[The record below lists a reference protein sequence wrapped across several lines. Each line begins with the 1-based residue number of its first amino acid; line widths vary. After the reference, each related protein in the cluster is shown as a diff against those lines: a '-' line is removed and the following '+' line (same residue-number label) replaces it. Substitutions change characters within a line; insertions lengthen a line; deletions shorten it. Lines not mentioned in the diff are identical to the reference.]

1 MPLHRGYAP
10 GITTGAA
17 VAPDI
22 AFVQASAA
30 IDTGTTTT
38 ATVGYTCAVSPG
50 NNRLLV
56 AAITGKQ
63 DSDNFDAA
71 TYNGVAMTQAV
82 LIRNT
87 TPTPDIIAAI
97 YYLLHADIPN
107 DGVSHNLMVDWNSST
122 SSSLKGILLE
132 YINVAQGAPHRQP
145 AGHR

>member
-1 MPLHRGYAP
+1 MPLLRSYAP
-10 GITTGAA
+10 GIIGAGAA

-30 IDTGTTTT
+30 IDTGGVTT

-50 NNRLLV
+50 GNRLLV
-56 AAITGKQ
+56 ACVTGKQ
-63 DSDNFDAA
+63 DSDSFDAV

-87 TPTPDIIAAI
+87 TPTTDIVASI

-107 DGVSHNLMVDWNSST
+107 DGLSHDFVVDWNSRLFIT
-122 SSSLKGILLE
+122 
-132 YINVAQGAPHRQP
+132 
-145 AGHR
+145 